1 MTEETQE
8 ALEVALVAREGE
20 RREALVAD
28 DMARLA
34 EIVADDVVHVHTTG
48 NIHDKAKLLGHAG
61 QFLQFLDVERGP
73 LQIRRLGPDAAVM
86 TGPMTNTV
94 RRRGHDERV
103 IVNAF
108 VTQVWVRRDGRWQ
121 IASFHAVRLPDD
133 N

>member
-8 ALEVALVAREGE
+8 ALEAALIAREGE

-34 EIVADDVVHVHTTG
+34 ELVADDVVHVHTTG
-48 NIHDKAKLLGHAG
+48 NVHDKAKLLGHAG
-61 QFLQFLDVERGP
+61 QFLRFLDVQRGP
-73 LQIRRLGPDAAVM
+73 LNIRRLGPDAAVM

-94 RRRGHDERV
+94 QRRGHDERV

-121 IASFHAVRLPDD
+121 IASFHAVRLPDE